1 MAAESSQSAEAGS
14 SRIPAQQND
23 AMTFSSNEGTRAQL
37 EGEAD
42 DEQLVSPYSPT
53 LARFLPST
61 FLQAQLSNK
70 INQNRKVSDINQW
83 VMAFKLSTWQTSS
96 LTKIDSSSDIWI
108 T

>member
-1 MAAESSQSAEAGS
+1 MKLIFCLFLIDCSRNFRREKYEKMAAENSQSAEAGT

-61 FLQAQLSNK
+61 FLQASFLTRSIK
-70 INQNRKVSDINQW
+70 IEKYRI
-83 VMAFKLSTWQTSS
+83 
-96 LTKIDSSSDIWI
+96 
-108 T
+108 